1 MCVCVPDREW
11 RLWRDDE
18 CMILHTSEHLSD
30 RERQTD
36 RGRMNDIRIRALEQR
51 ILIGTHC
58 FCWVLNVVCV
68 CLGVFYLLR
77 KPFPQLQA
85 SEASIG
91 IRRSL
96 LNPRV
101 FLCSC
106 VHAAGVCISIS
117 AAVEVLNYK
126 AFRYGGIVCCSSV
139 WVLNFYGRSQGDKP
153 LDAVT

>member
-1 MCVCVPDREW
+1 MCVRVSDRDW
-11 RLWRDDE
+11 WLWRDDE

-30 RERQTD
+30 RDRQTD

-51 ILIGTHC
+51 IFIGTHC

-68 CLGVFYLLR
+68 FYLLR
-77 KPFPQLQA
+77 KPFPQMPA

-101 FLCSC
+101 FLYTC
-106 VHAAGVCISIS
+106 VHVAGVCISIS
-117 AAVEVLNYK
+117 ATDEVLNYK
-126 AFRYGGIVCCSSV
+126 AFRYGGIVCYSSV